1 MTKISADNILFD
13 NTTMANTGG
22 ALTQLEGTNG
32 MGPGVERRLSKT
44 VGIIGTSTGTVQ
56 LFEATDHDYGITK
69 AIVRL
74 SSIDGFVDEGSASIG
89 IESSNSYDEIYPET
103 KLEGLSSLT
112 RMFTF
117 GSALGSQTVLK
128 SGQAV
133 YFDIDVAYNATAAVL
148 EVDLFGY
155 EV

>member
-13 NTTMANTGG
+13 IATLANIDG
-22 ALTQLEGTNG
+22 ALSQTEGTNG

-44 VGIIGTSTGTVQ
+44 VGISGTSTGTTK
-56 LFEATDHDYGITK
+56 LFEANEHNYGITK

-74 SSIDGFVDEGSASIG
+74 TSISDFVDEGSASVG
-89 IESSNSYDEIYPET
+89 IESINSYDEIYPET
-103 KLEGLSSLT
+103 KLEGLSTLT

-117 GSALGSQTVLK
+117 GSALGSQTVLA
-128 SGQAV
+128 SGQSV
-133 YFDIDVAYNATAAVL
+133 YFDIDIPYSATAAVI

>member
-13 NTTMANTGG
+13 VTTMANVDGS
-22 ALTQLEGTNG
+22 LSQLEGTNG

-44 VGIIGTSTGTVQ
+44 VGIAGTVLGTTK
-56 LFEATDHDYGITK
+56 LFEATDHNYGITK

-74 SSIDGFVDEGSASIG
+74 SSISDFVDEGSASIG
-89 IESSNSYDEIYPET
+89 IEDANNYDEIYPET
-103 KLEGLSSLT
+103 KLEGLSSLS

-117 GSALGSQTVLK
+117 GSALGSQTVLML
-128 SGQAV
+128 GQSV
-133 YFDIDVAYNATAAVL
+133 YFDVDIAYNATSAVI